1 LDFVWSFADSFD
13 IDKRDIFTHTR
24 EGLQS
29 TRKNSVVTA
38 DQEVESVVD
47 IILQLLKGFQ
57 EQFPGL
63 AFPDIPKRGDFDL
76 KEVLKA
82 PYFFN

>member
-13 IDKRDIFTHTR
+13 INKRDIFTDTR

-63 AFPDIPKRGDFDL
+63 EFPDIPKRGDFDL